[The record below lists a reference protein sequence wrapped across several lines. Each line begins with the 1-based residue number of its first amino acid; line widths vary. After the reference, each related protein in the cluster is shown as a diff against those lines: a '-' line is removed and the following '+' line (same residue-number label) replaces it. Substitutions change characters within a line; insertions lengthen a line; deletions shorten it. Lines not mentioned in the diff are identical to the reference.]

1 MIKILIFDD
10 NTDLLECMQLCL
22 ESYDYLVQTTARMSD
37 FYSELD
43 RFSPDAVIIDV
54 NLSGEDGR
62 LHCKKLRK
70 DKKYDHLPLIL
81 FSSDT
86 NKLKDYEH
94 YGADATL
101 NKPFDINEMSDILT
115 SAINKRKA

>member
-1 MIKILIFDD
+1 MIKVLIFDD

-22 ESYDYLVQTTARMSD
+22 ESYDFIAQTTSRKDD
-37 FYSELD
+37 FYSELEG
-43 RFSPDAVIIDV
+43 FTPDAVIIDV

-70 DKKYDHLPLIL
+70 NKKYDHLPIIL

-86 NKLKDYEH
+86 NKLKDYEE
-94 YGADATL
+94 YGADGTL
-101 NKPFDINEMSDILT
+101 NKPFDINEMSDLLT
-115 SAINKRKA
+115 STINKRKA